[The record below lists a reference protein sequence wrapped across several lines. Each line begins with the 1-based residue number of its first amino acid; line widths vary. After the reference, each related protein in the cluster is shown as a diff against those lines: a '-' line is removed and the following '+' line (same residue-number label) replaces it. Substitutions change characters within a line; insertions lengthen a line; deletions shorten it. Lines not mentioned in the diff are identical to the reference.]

1 MCEGERES
9 TGEWVREREEY
20 ECVREGVSR
29 GKREKGVCE
38 KESERDCA

>member
-1 MCEGERES
+1 MD
-9 TGEWVREREEY
+9 EREEY
-20 ECVREGVSR
+20 ECVREGVSW